1 MYWAV
6 GGVVFAVLAIAV
18 VFIGWKAVK
27 GQGTFEPM
35 TEEELSAEDDQP

>member
-6 GGVVFAVLAIAV
+6 GGVVFAILAIAV

-27 GQGTFEPM
+27 RQGDFEPM
-35 TEEELSAEDDQP
+35 TAEEFAAEDEQP